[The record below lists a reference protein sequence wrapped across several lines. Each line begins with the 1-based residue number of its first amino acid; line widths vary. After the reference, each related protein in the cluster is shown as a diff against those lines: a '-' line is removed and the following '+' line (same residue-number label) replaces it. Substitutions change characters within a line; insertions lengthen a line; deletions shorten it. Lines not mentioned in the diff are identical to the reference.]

1 MARIMKK
8 CRLCRRERTK
18 LFLKGARCFS
28 PKCPIEKR
36 GAVPPG
42 VHGVKSGVRLST
54 YGKQLREK
62 QKVKRLYGVSERQMK
77 NYFKKAIKEKGAT
90 GELLLR
96 LLETRLDNVVYRLGL
111 APSRATARQLVV
123 HGHVLVNGKKLTVP
137 SYQVEVGDQIGL
149 TEKAAKMDKIQSWLA
164 KKDLE
169 IPSWLER
176 KGLIGKVKDFPK
188 REEMP
193 QELDE
198 HLIVEFYSR

>member
-1 MARIMKK
+1 M
-8 CRLCRRERTK
+8 CRRERSK

-62 QKVKRLYGVSERQMK
+62 QKVKRFYGVSERQIK
-77 NYFKKAIKEKGAT
+77 NYFKKVIEEKGAT

-123 HGHVLVNGKKLTVP
+123 HGHILVNGKKLTIP
-137 SYQVEVGDQIGL
+137 SYQVKTGDQISL
-149 TEKAAKMDKIQSWLA
+149 TEKAAKMDKVQSWLA

-176 KGLIGKVKDFPK
+176 KGLVGKVKDFPK

>member
-1 MARIMKK
+1 M
-8 CRLCRRERTK
+8 
-18 LFLKGARCFS
+18 KGARCFS
-28 PKCPIEKR
+28 SKCPIEKR

-42 VHGVKSGVRLST
+42 VHGIKSGIRLST

-62 QKVKRLYGVSERQMK
+62 QKAKRRYGVSERQMK
-77 NYFKKAIKEKGAT
+77 NYFKKAIKEKEAT

-123 HGHVLVNGKKLTVP
+123 HGHVLVNGKRLTVP
-137 SYQVEVGDQIGL
+137 SYQVEIGDQIGL
-149 TEKAAKMDKIQSWLA
+149 TEKAAKMDKVQSWLA

-176 KGLIGKVKDFPK
+176 KGLIGKIKDFPK

>member
-1 MARIMKK
+1 MARMIKK

-28 PKCPIEKR
+28 PKCPIERR

-62 QKVKRLYGVSERQMK
+62 QKVKKLYGVSERQMK
-77 NYFKKAIKEKGAT
+77 NYFQKAIKEKGAT

-96 LLETRLDNVVYRLGL
+96 FLETRLDNVVYRLGL
-111 APSRATARQLVV
+111 APSRATARQLIV
-123 HGHVLVNGKKLTVP
+123 HGHILVNGKKLTIP
-137 SYQVEVGDQIGL
+137 SYQIKIGDQISL
-149 TEKAAKMDKIQSWLA
+149 SEKAAKMDKIQVWLA
-164 KKDLE
+164 KKDWE
-169 IPSWLER
+169 TPSWLVR
-176 KGLIGKVKDFPK
+176 KGLLGKIKEFPK

-193 QELDE
+193 QELNE